1 MVKRDRMITARAIEK
16 SNNKKCYAPTGNNNT
31 VAGLHYTPYV
41 EKKETRMRGE
51 RREEERKRTHPLRTR
66 VCPGT
71 DVREAH
77 PSCGER
83 DEARAG

>member
-41 EKKETRMRGE
+41 CREKRDKDEGGKEGGGA
-51 RREEERKRTHPLRTR
+51 K
-66 VCPGT
+66 
-71 DVREAH
+71 AY
-77 PSCGER
+77 PSPTNEGLPWNG
-83 DEARAG
+83 RAGGTPLLRGAR